1 MGNKT
6 FFSRLARRYDRLLPY
21 DFKIELRPGSEMGMA
36 DYLSRFPPAAA
47 PETSYYD
54 ESFTIAKIR
63 MINDVLKPRDQ
74 LNPRGQSRTNS
85 KNPTVEGGRSCFYS
99 IKRSYPNNVK
109 KKKMQIVTKKA
120 SAH

>member
-6 FFSRLARRYDRLLPY
+6 FFSRLARRYDRLLPF
-21 DFKIELRPGSEMGMA
+21 DFKIELRPVSEMGMA
-36 DYLSRFPPAAA
+36 DFLSRFPPAAA

-54 ESFTIAKIR
+54 ESFTVAKIR

-85 KNPTVEGGRSCFYS
+85 KKKEGGRSCFYS
-99 IKRSYPNNVK
+99 IKRSYPNNDK
-109 KKKMQIVTKKA
+109 KKNKICK
-120 SAH
+120 